1 MKVETIML
9 ARLKHDHKHIT
20 ILLNV
25 LTDKHTKLAAGE
37 AINYNVVRDIVEYM
51 QSFAE
56 HSHHPLEEVI
66 SEFYW
71 SKLGREHINQQLTT
85 EHERLG
91 EASSS
96 LMATLNLILSDI
108 VVSKEQLISDL
119 TSYVCMQKTHM
130 QFEETIVFPKWREVI
145 TDSDWLQVRDM
156 CKVRLVDDPLSNES
170 DSALFEELREY
181 LDCAE

>member
-1 MKVETIML
+1 ML
-9 ARLKHDHKHIT
+9 ARLMHDHKHIT
-20 ILLNV
+20 ILLKV

-51 QSFAE
+51 QSYAE

-66 SEFYW
+66 DEFYRDKVG
-71 SKLGREHINQQLTT
+71 SEQINQQLTD

-91 EASSS
+91 KASSS

-108 VVSKEQLISDL
+108 VVSKEQLINDL
-119 TSYVCMQKTHM
+119 ISYVNLQETHM
-130 QFEETIVFPKWREVI
+130 QFEETVVFPKWREVI
-145 TDSDWLQVRDM
+145 ADNEWQNVRKM
-156 CKVRLVDDPLSNES
+156 CQARLVDDPLFNES

-181 LDCAE
+181 LDCAD